1 MGATSTS
8 YGLYLTD
15 NGRYRNGLIWF
26 GGWHQTSASYTA
38 LLCLLSRTLHRK
50 DSDTDQRSFKEM
62 EIVQS
67 GQEQLI
73 NYVNLNA
80 MLKPFDALLYFN
92 SVVKPQGIYFENPF
106 E

>member
-1 MGATSTS
+1 
-8 YGLYLTD
+8 
-15 NGRYRNGLIWF
+15 
-26 GGWHQTSASYTA
+26 
-38 LLCLLSRTLHRK
+38 
-50 DSDTDQRSFKEM
+50 M

-80 MLKPFDALLYFN
+80 MLKPFDASLYFN